1 MRSIQRLLAIGVA
14 VTAIM
19 SWSLLE
25 FGQETNPS
33 RNKPMHRRASN
44 DVSQEA
50 TYGPEATD
58 ERGSMGALGIAD
70 LRSEV
75 ALLRSD
81 LSEVRGQLRRL
92 MQTSSSSAASTK
104 AAQDQPSDTA
114 QDWSSAPLSEQEL
127 QEEEANAIEEERQRS
142 LARMQ
147 AAEAAL
153 RQETTDAVWSAQAV
167 DTIRSAMEND
177 GLAGTVLQDI
187 ECRATLC
194 RMEVVHANPTMQ
206 SVFENDV
213 RFEVARFLPR
223 AMMHSEERFDGT
235 ISATIYLA
243 REGQDLPRPAY

>member
-1 MRSIQRLLAIGVA
+1 MTFLKRLRPV
-14 VTAIM
+14 
-19 SWSLLE
+19 
-25 FGQETNPS
+25 
-33 RNKPMHRRASN
+33 RKP
-44 DVSQEA
+44 Q
-50 TYGPEATD
+50 D

-104 AAQDQPSDTA
+104 AAPKQPLDTA
-114 QDWSSAPLSEQEL
+114 QDSSVPLSEQEL
-127 QEEEANAIEEERQRS
+127 QEEEANAIEEERQGS
-142 LARMQ
+142 FARMQ

-153 RQETTDAVWSAQAV
+153 RQETTDAVWSAQAM

-194 RMEVVHANPTMQ
+194 RMEVVHADPTMQ

-235 ISATIYLA
+235 ISATIYFA
-243 REGQDLPRPAY
+243 REGHDLPGPAY